1 VMRPLD
7 VRPITAPGVA
17 GDTGRLRPAT
27 LGCWL
32 LLAALLGC
40 SPPPASTGLEPVTP
54 AVATEA
60 TAPPALPRAVL
71 PDGAGLMLELAI
83 TPEEISNGL
92 MFRPSLPDDRGMLF
106 LFPRRRL
113 PSFWMKHTLI
123 PLDILFL
130 DGDGT
135 VVHVVREAP
144 PCATDPCPQYV
155 PPEPV
160 WAVLEMAAGGAARHG
175 LEPGA
180 RLEFERVPGY
190 PRSE

>member
-1 VMRPLD
+1 MMRSLKVQP
-7 VRPITAPGVA
+7 TAARGA
-17 GDTGRLRPAT
+17 AEEADRIRSGA

-54 AVATEA
+54 PVTTEA
-60 TAPPALPRAVL
+60 IAGPELPRAVL
-71 PDGAGLMLELAI
+71 PDGARLTLELAI

-92 MFRPSLPDDRGMLF
+92 MFRPSLPDDRAMLF

-130 DGDGT
+130 DGDGR

-144 PCATDPCPQYV
+144 PCVADPCPQYV

-160 WAVLEMAAGGAARHG
+160 WAVLEMTAGGADRHG
-175 LEPGA
+175 VEVGTTLE
-180 RLEFERVPGY
+180 LERVPDY